1 MGESFW
7 QNNSFVTY
15 ILFELQPINIFS
27 PVADF
32 GDQSLDNKSFLEWN
46 LFIERNHRVD
56 DHKEDKK
63 DKENKEEKK
72 EKNEKKDKKDK
83 NDKKVKKDE
92 GDDAESQETT
102 ENQNEGKVLSF

>member
-1 MGESFW
+1 MAGL
-7 QNNSFVTY
+7 V
-15 ILFELQPINIFS
+15 
-27 PVADF
+27 V
-32 GDQSLDNKSFLEWN
+32 DNKSFLEWN

-72 EKNEKKDKKDK
+72 EKKEKNEKKDKIDK
-83 NDKKVKKDE
+83 NDRKDKKDKE
-92 GDDAESQETT
+92 DEEVDYEEKYFDYDAKSQETT